1 MPSWCRTKR
10 CGKKSSA
17 VSGANGISRSRRSWT
32 SWDRDGIERL
42 ARGHEQAVA
51 LLAAEGEI
59 GAGLGQE
66 DLADPLAIR
75 REDLHAVI
83 AGSHPARAD
92 PDIAVDVDA
101 HAVREA

>member
-1 MPSWCRTKR
+1 MDFPYSPFATPYSL
-10 CGKKSSA
+10 SSTVMRA
-17 VSGANGISRSRRSWT
+17 RRL
-32 SWDRDGIERL
+32 DIDGIERL
-42 ARGHEQAVA
+42 ARRHEQAVA

-66 DLADPLAIR
+66 DLADALAIGG
-75 REDLHAVI
+75 EDLHAVI